1 MERTALSLT
10 FFWGL
15 GVKIYPP
22 QRRKK
27 RRRDDDKLNN
37 LHQMFILFSKNCLIF
52 NSLQVL
58 ELNNLVKMERKTK

>member
-1 MERTALSLT
+1 MFTCKNFP
-10 FFWGL
+10 FFLGL
-15 GVKIYPP
+15 KSIPP
-22 QRRKK
+22 KK

-37 LHQMFILFSKNCLIF
+37 LHQMFIMFSKNCLIF